1 MNPFST
7 YTKFDYISGLILTTL
22 WPIALSFVLL
32 FVAPLGSLIKGR
44 SYWKVE
50 LLTNIETP
58 ILSQTDIDTHY
69 FKASRAYLGPVLLIS
84 FLV

>member
-1 MNPFST
+1 MFKTVLLNCAHKHLHAPPST
-7 YTKFDYISGLILTTL
+7 YTKFDYISGLIVTTL

-58 ILSQTDIDTHY
+58 I
-69 FKASRAYLGPVLLIS
+69 P
-84 FLV
+84 